1 MAARRE
7 YGLEELRRDLKK
19 NGVAPVYVI
28 EGEEPLLASD
38 AAQAIVAAVLPEP
51 SGRDF
56 NLSVFSGDDE
66 TGRQFL
72 AQARSYPFLADRRVV
87 LVRRF
92 DKLALR
98 DREEQAFLEYLAA
111 PAPTT
116 VLILVA
122 VKLDRRTTLVKTLE
136 RAARLV
142 DASTLDDR
150 ALPGW
155 VRQRF
160 EAAGVPATDGACK
173 RLVELAGPGLLD
185 LANEIEKLRARF
197 HDLPRIDV
205 AQVEAIV
212 DQHRA
217 EEVWALHRAF
227 RPDDPGGF
235 LRALGR
241 VLETEPE
248 DGIIR
253 ITALLARHV
262 NDLLRVRSLLDRGSV
277 QSGAIAAR
285 LRKSPWQVDQM
296 LPQARAWNRDQ
307 LRLWVRNLQ
316 VADMQMKSVALPD
329 RWVFERALLNSFLG
343 QEMA

>member
-1 MAARRE
+1 MAARSA
-7 YGLEELRRDLKK
+7 YGVEELHRDLKK
-19 NGVAPVYVI
+19 KTLAPVYVI
-28 EGEEPLLASD
+28 EGEEPLLATE
-38 AAQAIVAAVLPEP
+38 AVQAIVAAALPDAA
-51 SGRDF
+51 GRDF
-56 NLSVFSGDDE
+56 NLGTFSGDDE

-87 LVRRF
+87 IVRRF
-92 DKLALR
+92 DKMSLR
-98 DREEQAFLEYLAA
+98 DREEQAFLEYLSD

-116 VLILVA
+116 VLVIVA
-122 VKLDRRTTLVKTLE
+122 TKLDRRTTVVKNLE
-136 RAARLV
+136 RAAKMVSADL
-142 DASTLDDR
+142 LDDR

-160 EAAGVPATDGACK
+160 EAVGAPATDAACK
-173 RLVELAGPGLLD
+173 RLVDLAGSGLLE
-185 LANEIEKLRARF
+185 LANEIEKLRVRY

-212 DQHRA
+212 GQHRA
-217 EEVWALHRAF
+217 EEIWAIHRAF
-227 RPDDPGGF
+227 KPDDPAGF

-253 ITALLARHV
+253 VAAVLARHV
-262 NDLLRVRSLLDRGSV
+262 NDLLRVRILLDRGTA
-277 QSGAIAAR
+277 QSSAIAAR

-316 VADMQMKSVALPD
+316 LADVQMKSVRLPQ
-329 RWVFERALLNSFLG
+329 RWVFERALFNSFLG

>member
-1 MAARRE
+1 MAARSE

-19 NGVAPVYVI
+19 KTLAPVYVI
-28 EGEEPLLASD
+28 EGEESLLASE
-38 AAQAIVAAVLPEP
+38 AAQAIVAAALPDAA
-51 SGRDF
+51 GRDF
-56 NLSVFSGDDE
+56 NLGVFSGDDE

-72 AQARSYPFLADRRVV
+72 AQARSYPFLAERRVV

-92 DKLALR
+92 DKLSLR
-98 DREEQAFLEYLAA
+98 DREEQAFLEYLGE

-116 VLILVA
+116 VLVLVA
-122 VKLDRRTTLVKTLE
+122 SKLDRRTTLVKALE

-142 DASTLDDR
+142 NAGPLDDR
-150 ALPGW
+150 SLPGW
-155 VRQRF
+155 VRSRF
-160 EAAGVPATDGACK
+160 EAVGAAATDAACK
-173 RLVELAGPGLLD
+173 RLVDLAGPGLLE
-185 LANEIEKLRARF
+185 LANEVEKLRVRF
-197 HDLPRIDV
+197 HDVPRIDV

-212 DQHRA
+212 GQHRA
-217 EEVWALHRAF
+217 EEIWAIHRAF
-227 RPDDPGGF
+227 RPDDPAGF

-253 ITALLARHV
+253 VAAVLARHV
-262 NDLLRVRSLLDRGSV
+262 NDLLRVRILIDRGSA
-277 QSGAIAAR
+277 QSSAIAAR

-296 LPQARAWNRDQ
+296 LSQARAWNREQ
-307 LRLWVRNLQ
+307 LHLWVRNLQ
-316 VADMQMKSVALPD
+316 LADVQMKSVKLPQ